1 MAMKNTYL
9 FLSVLTSLFIPCI
22 VFNPKSKFIFVTS
35 SISTVC
41 HSILLAILLSI
52 AHQMPEWLNT
62 KLEPSVYQNLLP
74 IMLLSNVFAW
84 ILHLYSDEEF
94 RSVTLMA
101 ILKNKVLLWFFI
113 SGILLSWSDVLSD
126 ILTVVDHFRY
136 LNTNVLTLVFI
147 RTQNLG
153 SHPYMHSVIIL

>member
-1 MAMKNTYL
+1 MKNTYL

-22 VFNPKSKFIFVTS
+22 VFNPKSKFIFVSS

-41 HSILLAILLSI
+41 HFILLSI
-52 AHQMPEWLNT
+52 LLTISHQMPEWLNT

-74 IMLLSNVFAW
+74 IILLSNVFAW

-101 ILKNKVLLWFFI
+101 ILKNKMLLWFFI

-136 LNTNVLTLVFI
+136 
-147 RTQNLG
+147 
-153 SHPYMHSVIIL
+153 

>member
-1 MAMKNTYL
+1 MINYNLSLIVFADMAMKNTYL
-9 FLSVLTSLFIPCI
+9 FLSALSSLFIPCI

-41 HSILLAILLSI
+41 HSILLAILLII

-84 ILHLYSDEEF
+84 ILHLYSDEKF
-94 RSVTLMA
+94 RSITLMA
-101 ILKNKVLLWFFI
+101 ILKNKMLLWFFI
-113 SGILLSWSDVLSD
+113 SGILLSWSDILSD

-136 LNTNVLTLVFI
+136 
-147 RTQNLG
+147 
-153 SHPYMHSVIIL
+153 

>member
-1 MAMKNTYL
+1 MINCILSLFLFADMAMKNTYL

-41 HSILLAILLSI
+41 HSILLAILLTI

-74 IMLLSNVFAW
+74 IILLSNVFAW
-84 ILHLYSDEEF
+84 ILHLYSDEGF
-94 RSVTLMA
+94 
-101 ILKNKVLLWFFI
+101 
-113 SGILLSWSDVLSD
+113 
-126 ILTVVDHFRY
+126 
-136 LNTNVLTLVFI
+136 
-147 RTQNLG
+147 
-153 SHPYMHSVIIL
+153 

>member
-1 MAMKNTYL
+1 MVLKNTYL
-9 FLSVLTSLFIPCI
+9 FLSILTSLFIPCI
-22 VFNPKSKFIFVTS
+22 VLNPKSKLIFVSS

-41 HSILLAILLSI
+41 HSILLMILLSI
-52 AHQMPEWLNT
+52 AHLKPEWLST
-62 KLEPSVYQNLLP
+62 KLEPSVYQSLLP
-74 IMLLSNVFAW
+74 ILLCSNILAW

-101 ILKNKVLLWFFI
+101 ILKNKMLFWFFI

-136 LNTNVLTLVFI
+136 LLLVLLNTYNAIHT
-147 RTQNLG
+147 
-153 SHPYMHSVIIL
+153 